1 MKADDLHNQVDVIV
15 PVYNEE
21 EILPEFHRRITA
33 LNLPL
38 NLIYIDNCSSDNSVA
53 VITSFPGVQL
63 IRHEKNEG
71 YGGSILDG
79 IRQSTNEKII
89 IIDADCEYPPEA
101 LGSLIMQL
109 DQHDVVYTSRF
120 LEGRNSFMPF
130 TKRIGNQLISAL
142 FNLLF
147 GQQVTDLY
155 TGCKAFNRRAVQDL
169 TFTRLG
175 FEHVLEF
182 GVKLA
187 RQGYRIAEI
196 PIDFTP
202 RHTGEAKMRHF
213 SETVKYLYLT
223 FQYFF
228 TVRKNG

>member
-1 MKADDLHNQVDVIV
+1 MTEHNTGLVDVIV

-38 NLIYIDNCSSDNSVA
+38 NLVYIDNNSSDRSVEIIA
-53 VITSFPGVQL
+53 SFGDVTL
-63 IRHEKNEG
+63 IRHERNEG

-79 IRQSTNEKII
+79 IATSTNEKIV

-101 LGSLIMQL
+101 LPALLECLNS
-109 DQHDVVYTSRF
+109 HDVVYTSRF
-120 LEGRNSFMPF
+120 LEGRNDFMPF
-130 TKRIGNQLISAL
+130 TKRIGNQLISSL

-147 GQQVTDLY
+147 GQQLTDLY
-155 TGCKAFNRRAVQDL
+155 TGCKGFNRSVLEGITLKRK
-169 TFTRLG
+169 G

-187 RQGYRIAEI
+187 GKKVGITEVAV
-196 PIDFTP
+196 DFTP
-202 RHTGEAKMRHF
+202 RHTGEAKMQHL
-213 SETVKYLYLT
+213 SETIKYLYLIFYYYLT
-223 FQYFF
+223 K
-228 TVRKNG
+228 R